1 MDVHHSEIKTS
12 ILGFRMK
19 SKVSRIHNVGLSKE
33 IIYDFSFSDLTRNLS
48 SFASLRIV
56 EAKSNKLHQRKFK
69 KS

>member
-1 MDVHHSEIKTS
+1 MDVHHSEIKSS
-12 ILGFRMK
+12 ILGFTMK

-33 IIYDFSFSDLTRNLS
+33 TSYDFSFSDLTRKLS